1 MKKSTILI
9 ILFCILSLLQSCTIR
24 YSFNSGAL
32 SPDIKTFSVKDF
44 QNRATIVNPSLSLDL
59 TEGLKDKFL
68 SQTRLELV
76 EDNGDLMFEGDITG
90 YNSSPVN
97 IQGNETAAQN
107 RLTITVKVKFTNN
120 IDPDQN
126 FEQTFSAY
134 EDYSN
139 SQSLDQVE
147 SSLVPDILEK
157 LTDDIFNKSV
167 ANW

>member
-1 MKKSTILI
+1 MKRIALIFI
-9 ILFCILSLLQSCTIR
+9 ILTGLFILNACTVR
-24 YSFNSGAL
+24 FSFNSGSL

-44 QNRATIVNPSLSLDL
+44 QNRATIVNPSLSLDF

-76 EDNGDLMFEGDITG
+76 EDNGDLQLEGNITG
-90 YNSSPVN
+90 YSTSPVN

-120 IDPDQN
+120 LDPSQN
-126 FEQTFSAY
+126 FDQSFTAY
-134 EDYSN
+134 EDYDS

-147 SSLVPDILEK
+147 SSLVPDIIEK
-157 LTDDIFNKSV
+157 ITDDVFNKSV